1 MNTQDSSIPTS
12 PCDELSELLPAY
24 AAGALIPEEVE
35 HVKTLLEKCPQMQ
48 AEVAEYRTL
57 MTGFYDRVEP
67 VSPPADLHERLM
79 KKVRANTSV
88 EPSRN
93 GKDLEEKHQ
102 ELFVVLQTDIG
113 EDHTS

>member
-24 AAGALIPEEVE
+24 AAGALIPEEVA
-35 HVKTLLEKCPQMQ
+35 HVKTLLEQCPEMQ
-48 AEVAEYRTL
+48 SEVAEYRTL
-57 MTGFYDRVEP
+57 MIGFYDRVEP
-67 VSPPADLHERLM
+67 VAPPTNLHERLM
-79 KKVRANTSV
+79 KKVRANTGV
-88 EPSRN
+88 QQH
-93 GKDLEEKHQ
+93 GKELEEKHQ